1 MIQKPYTKPALTI
14 QQQIDQLRQRGM
26 VIDDT
31 AKVAHYLSQINY
43 YRLTA
48 YWLPYESDH
57 ANHNFHDGITFEQ
70 VLDLYIFDRELR
82 LLVMD
87 AIERIEVAIRAQLA
101 FQLGHRYGSHPH
113 LNAALFKSARK
124 DWNYAAQLQQLC
136 DTALRSKEIFI
147 QHLLSKYS
155 EPLPPIWAVVEI
167 LTLGQLSKWYAN
179 IKSGADRNRVAHVYD
194 CDEVNLT
201 SFLHHLTTMRNL
213 CVHHSRLWNRDFT
226 FAFKLP
232 RKRPKMLLSSF
243 NFHKPRHIYNT
254 LVMIKYL
261 MDQIAPGHHWQQRLD
276 ATLEQHHINTEHMGF
291 PVDWKMRAIWK
302 K

>member
-1 MIQKPYTKPALTI
+1 MTQKPYTKPALTI
-14 QQQIDQLRQRGM
+14 QQQIDQLRKRGM
-26 VIDDT
+26 VIGDP
-31 AKVAHYLSQINY
+31 AMAAHYLGQINY

-57 ANHNFHDGITFEQ
+57 TNHDFHDGITFEQ
-70 VLDLYIFDRELR
+70 VLDLYILDRELR

-113 LNAALFKSARK
+113 LDGTLFKSAKK
-124 DWNYAAQLQQLC
+124 DWNYAVQLQQLC
-136 DTALRSKEIFI
+136 KEARKSKEIFI
-147 QHLLSKYS
+147 QHFLSKYL
-155 EPLPPIWAVVEI
+155 EPLPPVWAVVEI
-167 LTLGQLSKWYAN
+167 MTLGQLSKWYAN
-179 IKSGADRNRVAHVYD
+179 LKSGADRNRVAHVYD

-213 CVHHSRLWNRDFT
+213 CAHHSRLWNRDFT

-243 NFHKPRHIYNT
+243 NPNKPRHIYNT

-276 ATLEQHHINTEHMGF
+276 VTLEQHHINTEYMGF
-291 PVDWKMRAIWK
+291 PVDWKMRMIWK